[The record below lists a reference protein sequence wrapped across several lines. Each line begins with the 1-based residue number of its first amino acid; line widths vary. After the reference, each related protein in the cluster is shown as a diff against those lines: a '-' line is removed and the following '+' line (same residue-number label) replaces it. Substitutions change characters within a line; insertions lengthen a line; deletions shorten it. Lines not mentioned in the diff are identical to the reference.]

1 MRAFW
6 AICIKVIIVEFAEYT
21 YTYNQCQLR
30 LNYEYIILKLTYLS
44 DYSMFNRGLIHG
56 CLWL

>member
-1 MRAFW
+1 M
-6 AICIKVIIVEFAEYT
+6 IVEFAEYT

-56 CLWL
+56 CL